1 MMVPMRRL
9 ALLAALLFGCGADPK
24 VGGALDAGVPDAM
37 PADGPIQP
45 SDVMVTVGGSD
56 GTIWQSMEDGAD
68 AALHPG
74 AQGGFHVYLH
84 LRTKGLSPGLV
95 TIERVGKRLRDGQVV
110 TRARD
115 RKMLD
120 VAADGTG
127 WLQITEPMLVFMCPS
142 PIGVGIQDEAIHYD
156 LDLTDA
162 QMHTAHAEK
171 TLTPRCPEAADQR
184 AFCERICRG

>member
-1 MMVPMRRL
+1 MMRRMRAL
-9 ALLAALLFGCGADPK
+9 ALLAGLLLGCGADQT
-24 VGGALDAGVPDAM
+24 GGTPHDAGVADAL
-37 PADGPIQP
+37 PADGPVLP

-56 GTIWQSMEDGAD
+56 GTIWQSVEDGAD

-74 AQGGFHVYLH
+74 AQGGFHVYLPVRP
-84 LRTKGLSPGLV
+84 LGLSAGLV
-95 TIERVGKRLRDGQVV
+95 TIERVGKRVRDGQVV

-120 VAADGTG
+120 VAADGSG
-127 WLQITEPMLVFMCPS
+127 WLQLTEPMLVFMCPS
-142 PIGVGIQDEAIHYD
+142 PIGIGIQDEAIHYD
-156 LDLTDA
+156 LDLTDS

-184 AFCERICRG
+184 TFCERICRG